1 MSDPIKNVVLVHG
14 GFVDGS
20 GWQGVYAALRAD
32 GYDVGVVQN
41 PTLTLQQD
49 AAFTRQILDGLGGPA
64 VLVGHSYGGAVI
76 TEAGTHPNVAA
87 LVYVAAFAPDTGESV
102 GSLIAGFPADGP
114 QPADPAAQGR
124 ILLLDRAK
132 FHASFAADLLPT
144 WPRSWLTRRSRGRR
158 RPCRA
163 GHRPRLADQ
172 AAGTGHDR
180 GPDRPR
186 RPSAPCP
193 SGLGRPLSRWR
204 RVTPFTSRSHAP
216 PPTSSSRPHKGRPRT
231 NPAERG
237 QPPPTTRASAGGLVA
252 LA

>member
-1 MSDPIKNVVLVHG
+1 MSDASQRASVVLVHG

-87 LVYVAAFAPDTGESV
+87 LVYIAAFAPDTGESV

-114 QPADPAAQGR
+114 QPP
-124 ILLLDRAK
+124 ILPPSNGFLFLDQK
-132 FHASFAADLLPT
+132 QFHASFAGDLPAEQAEFMAAAQVPWGAEATTALITEAAWRAKPSWYLTTTEDKMIPPAAQRAMADRIGATVSQVAASHAVYVSQPEAVASLI
-144 WPRSWLTRRSRGRR
+144 
-158 RPCRA
+158 A
-163 GHRPRLADQ
+163 EVAAQ
-172 AAGTGHDR
+172 AAGR
-180 GPDRPR
+180 
-186 RPSAPCP
+186 
-193 SGLGRPLSRWR
+193 
-204 RVTPFTSRSHAP
+204 
-216 PPTSSSRPHKGRPRT
+216 
-231 NPAERG
+231 
-237 QPPPTTRASAGGLVA
+237 
-252 LA
+252 